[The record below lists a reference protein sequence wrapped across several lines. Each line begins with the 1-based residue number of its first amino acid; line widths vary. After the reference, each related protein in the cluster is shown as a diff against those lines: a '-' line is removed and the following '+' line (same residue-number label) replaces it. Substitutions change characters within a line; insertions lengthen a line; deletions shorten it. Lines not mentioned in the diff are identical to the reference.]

1 MMQQQAQID
10 SNREEGINSP
20 YPSTLEGDVQDV
32 QQALKE
38 INTNGKTKL
47 SKKLTYEEQIA

>member
-1 MMQQQAQID
+1 M
-10 SNREEGINSP
+10 NSP

-38 INTNGKTKL
+38 INTNGKKGA
-47 SKKLTYEEQIA
+47 SKKLSYEEQIELIAK

>member
-1 MMQQQAQID
+1 M
-10 SNREEGINSP
+10 NSP

-38 INTNGKTKL
+38 INGNGKKVAT
-47 SKKLTYEEQIA
+47 SKKLSYEDQID